1 MTSNPPARNLDDS
14 ELSALRKHLF
24 FVLEYMGQGDL
35 AGQIEETWLSLP
47 TIRRM
52 CGLQLLHSSG
62 IIHRDRDLKP
72 ANIRIHLNRHVKIAD
87 FGAAATGM
95 FGRYLEEDDGTFL
108 YYAPELINE
117 EPYNQ
122 RQDYFSLGV
131 LLYEAAFCAHP
142 FLRGDISR
150 LLDSIG
156 NETPFYPDDADP
168 NLVDFLQRIL

>member
-1 MTSNPPARNLDDS
+1 MSA
-14 ELSALRKHLF
+14 EL
-24 FVLEYMGQGDL
+24 
-35 AGQIEETWLSLP
+35 
-47 TIRRM
+47 
-52 CGLQLLHSSG
+52 CGVQLLHSRG
-62 IIHRDRDLKP
+62 IIHRDLKP
-72 ANIRIHLNRHVKIAD
+72 ANILIHLNGHVKIAD

-131 LLYEAAFCAHP
+131 LLYEAAFRVLP
-142 FLRGDISR
+142 FLRDGISR
-150 LLDSIG
+150 LLDSIV

-168 NLVDFLQRIL
+168 NLCHRNQAKKKINLQDIMDKDEAISAREQALFNGFSFISEEWIAMQK